1 MLIMPVTET
10 VPLAIDATGVIRVGG
25 TRVTLDTIILA
36 FLEGNLAEEIQ
47 EQYPSLQLADIYS
60 VLGYYLRHR
69 SEVDDYLRSRS
80 NLAVT
85 VQQRIE
91 ATDNPVGL
99 RDRLLARQ
107 MNH

>member
-10 VPLAIDATGVIRVGG
+10 VPLAIDVTDVIRVGG
-25 TRVTLDTIILA
+25 TRVTLDTVILA

-69 SEVDDYLRSRS
+69 SEVDSYLRSRS
-80 NLAVT
+80 NWAVT
-85 VQQRIE
+85 VQQKIE

-99 RDRLLARQ
+99 RDRLLARR
-107 MNH
+107 MSH

>member
-10 VPLAIDATGVIRVGG
+10 IPLAIDATGVIRVGG

-69 SEVDDYLRSRS
+69 SEVDSYLRSRS
-80 NLAVT
+80 DLAVT

-91 ATDNPVGL
+91 ATDSPVGL
-99 RDRLLARQ
+99 RDRLLARRSFA
-107 MNH
+107 